1 MRLRAGR
8 FDLSLDRPLVM
19 GIVNLTPDSF
29 SDQGRHWAPRAAIDH
44 AQKLI
49 QEGADLI
56 DLGAESSRPGA
67 QPVSA
72 AEEIDRLMPVLE
84 ALVPTGCPLSVDTTK
99 PVVMRAVIDAGAV
112 MINDIQALREP
123 GALDL
128 IATSGAAVCLMHMQG
143 EPRTMQRAPHYDD
156 VVREVGAFLRERAD
170 ACLAAGVERTR
181 IVVDP
186 GYGFGKTVDHN
197 LTLLA
202 HQSVLADLGFALLAG
217 LSRKST
223 IGAVTGRAVG
233 DRLPGSLA
241 AALIAV
247 QRGARILRVHDVAAT
262 RDVLA
267 IWAATSEHSPNRH

>member
-99 PVVMRAVIDAGAV
+99 PAVMRAVIDAGAA

-247 QRGARILRVHDVAAT
+247 QQGARILRVHDVAAT

>member
-241 AALIAV
+241 SALIAV

>member
-1 MRLRAGR
+1 MSTVWMNQLSWVDYEARLTR
-8 FDLSLDRPLVM
+8 DRP
-19 GIVNLTPDSF
+19 
-29 SDQGRHWAPRAAIDH
+29 AI
-44 AQKLI
+44 LLPV
-49 QEGADLI
+49 GA
-56 DLGAESSRPGA
+56 
-67 QPVSA
+67 
-72 AEEIDRLMPVLE
+72 LE
-84 ALVPTGCPLSVDTTK
+84 QHGPHLPLSVDTTK
-99 PVVMRAVIDAGAV
+99 PAVMRAVIDAGAA

-247 QRGARILRVHDVAAT
+247 QQGARILRVHDVAAT